1 MRLIII
7 VKGEL
12 PPKDKMDQEL
22 QTYLSLNTYLKY
34 DDPFFM
40 ERLRYAL
47 PHKKNV
53 VVPGS
58 RISQAIIDH
67 SESVGKDQSNGVK
80 PNHLPPLPL
89 LTDREKQKIHVILP
103 PDIEMSLTP
112 TSSASST
119 APFFPNSPKWD
130 DCVWIQLWIC
140 RLIMKHI
147 MCSVC
152 LITCLEVQSSLF
164 GTKFLDETYF

>member
-1 MRLIII
+1 VLKDKRMRLIII

-53 VVPGS
+53 IVPGS

-67 SESVGKDQSNGVK
+67 SESVGKDQANGVK

-119 APFFPNSPKWD
+119 APFFPNSPK
-130 DCVWIQLWIC
+130 
-140 RLIMKHI
+140 
-147 MCSVC
+147 
-152 LITCLEVQSSLF
+152 
-164 GTKFLDETYF
+164 

>member
-1 MRLIII
+1 MGKSKSFKNITFNRYSIIIFFFYFVQLEFRTAYQQVLKDKRMRLIII

-53 VVPGS
+53 IVPGS

-67 SESVGKDQSNGVK
+67 SESVGKDHANGVK

-119 APFFPNSPKWD
+119 APFFPNSPK
-130 DCVWIQLWIC
+130 
-140 RLIMKHI
+140 
-147 MCSVC
+147 
-152 LITCLEVQSSLF
+152 
-164 GTKFLDETYF
+164 